1 MCILYV
7 FLQVL
12 CIDWFFVNYFMS
24 LFQNVS
30 KVGVLNSVF
39 DLKCTLVVEWWWSG
53 VNLNNG
59 YQKDMFWKEIGLR
72 VQGLL
77 TILDIKVDIMGGG
90 KPTKVMH
97 DLYDLNS

>member
-1 MCILYV
+1 VLNLVFGLKRIISMCILYV

-39 DLKCTLVVEWWWSG
+39 DLKCTLVVEW
-53 VNLNNG
+53 
-59 YQKDMFWKEIGLR
+59 
-72 VQGLL
+72 
-77 TILDIKVDIMGGG
+77 
-90 KPTKVMH
+90 
-97 DLYDLNS
+97 